1 MNDMNKAILEIVVL
15 GICFV
20 LVMTASVLIYNGNYS
35 DSAILLIIVG
45 ILLVIYIV
53 TKLLKKII

>member
-1 MNDMNKAILEIVVL
+1 MNKAILQIVVL

-35 DSAILLIIVG
+35 DSAILLIIAG

>member
-1 MNDMNKAILEIVVL
+1 MNKAILEIVVL

-35 DSAILLIIVG
+35 DSAILLIIAG